1 MELEKDSDI
10 HSARDDKAFVA
21 MGTEVQHHGV
31 LVSVLIRDSPPV
43 LRLMDLPGCS
53 VGEGRLDKCNAKAEG
68 GREYVKANIYYLRD
82 NINTR
87 RECILRCIIYLN
99 EDPDTIFKEYLALAT
114 EDAERDLATTVM

>member
-1 MELEKDSDI
+1 MLI
-10 HSARDDKAFVA
+10 Q
-21 MGTEVQHHGV
+21 GTKLPFHHI
-31 LVSVLIRDSPPV
+31 LKMLYCR
-43 LRLMDLPGCS
+43 
-53 VGEGRLDKCNAKAEG
+53 CNAKAEG
-68 GREYVKANIYYLRD
+68 GREYVKANIYYLLKLKSSLRQPPINGRAVMLFALWLRRD